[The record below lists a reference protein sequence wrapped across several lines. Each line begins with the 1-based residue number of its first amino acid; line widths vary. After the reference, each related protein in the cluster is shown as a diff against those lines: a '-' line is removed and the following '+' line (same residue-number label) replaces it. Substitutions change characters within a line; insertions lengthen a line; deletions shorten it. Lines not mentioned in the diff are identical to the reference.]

1 MPKLIG
7 LSTNGP
13 FCQCKSSY
21 RKVGVLLGVGGGG
34 VLVDLKG
41 ASGPVT
47 LEYGIR
53 KLMFSGRLLEERCLL
68 EERRLLEEGCLL
80 ERGAYLIS

>member
-1 MPKLIG
+1 M
-7 LSTNGP
+7 
-13 FCQCKSSY
+13 
-21 RKVGVLLGVGGGG
+21 
-34 VLVDLKG
+34 DLKG